1 MNIIFDTEN
10 IETIKQNNVVLELD
24 TFYFAQLD
32 KTATAYCVI
41 DNIKITD
48 FDKIEQNQKLHAELV
63 SAFKRKD
70 FKLCQDLLEHLIGA
84 FGGEVDSFYLELSKR
99 AGELNA
105 KALPDDWS
113 SIIAR
118 ED

>member
-10 IETIKQNNVVLELD
+10 IEAIRSNNVVLELD
-24 TFYFAQLD
+24 TFYFTRLD
-32 KTATAYCVI
+32 KTTIAYCVV
-41 DNIKITD
+41 DNIKLTD
-48 FDKIEQNQKLHAELV
+48 FNKIEQNQKLHAELIL
-63 SAFKRKD
+63 AYKQKD

-99 AGELNA
+99 IVNLKSKKLLDN
-105 KALPDDWS
+105 WN
-113 SIIAR
+113 SIIVR